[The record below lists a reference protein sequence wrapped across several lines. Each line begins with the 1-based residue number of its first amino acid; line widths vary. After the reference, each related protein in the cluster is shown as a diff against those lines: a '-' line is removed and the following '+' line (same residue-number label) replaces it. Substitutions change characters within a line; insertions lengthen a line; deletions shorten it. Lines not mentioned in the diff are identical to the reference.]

1 MDEINTKEFSRIVA
15 VERINNTSAEYNI
28 EANQKEREDLAVR
41 LGIVSVK
48 SLKAHFVISRAEE
61 MSGYLIKGKVFSEIV
76 QSCVVTLVDVPATL
90 EVTVEVIACKQRAI
104 ENEAATHLLDLEEED
119 IECIDENGCVD
130 IGEIASQYL
139 SLDLDPYP
147 RAAGVAIIGSEDEQK
162 DKPDVIN
169 PFLVLEKLK
178 K

>member
-1 MDEINTKEFSRIVA
+1 MDEINGKEFSRIVA
-15 VERINNTSAEYNI
+15 VERINNISAEYNI
-28 EANQKEREDLAVR
+28 EANQKEREELSSR
-41 LGIVSVK
+41 FSLVSMK
-48 SLKAHFVISRAEE
+48 HLKAHFVISRAEE
-61 MSGYLIKGKVFSEIV
+61 SSGYLIKGKVFSEII
-76 QSCVVTLVDVPATL
+76 QSCSVTLVDVPATL

-104 ENEAATHLLDLEEED
+104 ESGTEAHLLDLEED
-119 IECIDENGCVD
+119 DVECIDENGCVD

-147 RAAGVAIIGSEDEQK
+147 RAAGLPILEGKDEPN

-169 PFLVLEKLK
+169 PFLVLQKLK